1 MDMAEDLYGPR
12 DRSYTILGIEFTTD
26 AQPSHWYPQSE
37 YGSSEKQVIVLLT
50 SEAASD
56 EDRALYQLSHE
67 SFHLLSSTVFG
78 SATNLEEGLATS
90 FSLWYMAQI
99 GRPLSADYI
108 EIPKYRRAFEDVQA
122 LLKLYPDMAARIK
135 RFRTDQPSRA
145 AATISYNELQVLFPN
160 APAQLAKELT
170 ARFQ

>member
-1 MDMAEDLYGPR
+1 MAEDLFGPR

-26 AQPSHWYPQSE
+26 AQPSHWYPKSE

-50 SEAASD
+50 SDAASN
-56 EDRALYQLSHE
+56 EDQALFQLSHE

-108 EIPKYRRAFEDVQA
+108 DMPKYRRAFEDVQA
-122 LLKLYPDMAARIK
+122 LMKLYPDMAARIK

-145 AATISYNELQVLFPN
+145 AATISYNELHVLFPN
-160 APAQLAKELT
+160 APVQLAKELT
-170 ARFQ
+170 ETFQ